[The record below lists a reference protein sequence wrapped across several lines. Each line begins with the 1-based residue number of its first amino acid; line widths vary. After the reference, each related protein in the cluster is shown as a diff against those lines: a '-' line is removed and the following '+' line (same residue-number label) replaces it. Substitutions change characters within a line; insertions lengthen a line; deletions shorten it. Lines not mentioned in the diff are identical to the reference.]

1 MGFFSWIFGKREA
14 APSIIANLP
23 GPGTYAIDVVGESY
37 YQPALES
44 ICGGREAWPED
55 KIVEAI
61 LIHEDNNP
69 HDNQAISIN
78 IHGKKVGHLSRSD
91 ARKYRKEMERASYP
105 GVTATC
111 SAMIVGGWNRGGGDQ
126 GHFGVKLDL
135 PTDDRS

>member
-44 ICGGREAWPED
+44 ICGGREAWPEG

-78 IHGKKVGHLSRSD
+78 IQGKKVGHLSRSD
-91 ARKYRKEMERASYP
+91 ARKYRKEMEPS
-105 GVTATC
+105 
-111 SAMIVGGWNRGGGDQ
+111 
-126 GHFGVKLDL
+126 
-135 PTDDRS
+135 